1 MGHDHHH
8 PPPSGSQKNIL
19 VAFGLNAGFAV
30 IEFIGGYFTNS
41 VAVYSDALH
50 DLGDSIALLFAYL
63 SERLSD
69 KDADE
74 KFTYGYRRFSVLSAL
89 INGMILL
96 GGSSYVI
103 YEAIIRLQSP
113 EPVEPKGM
121 LLLGFVGIAVN
132 GIAAWR
138 LSKGEGVNQKMVM
151 FHLLEDLL
159 GWVAVIIVSAVLF
172 FRPWYFLDSLLSI
185 LISLIILRGVYENL
199 KKIAGILAQR
209 FPADLDMDTIR
220 EEIMNI
226 GKIKDVHAVRGWAI
240 DDLHYSLSFHV
251 VVPQDCIVTEL
262 DQMKSKIKA
271 ILHERQV
278 RFSSIEFEGEK
289 NRC

>member
-1 MGHDHHH
+1 MGHDHHR
-8 PPPSGSQKNIL
+8 PPTSGSQKNIL

-50 DLGDSIALLFAYL
+50 DLGDSVALLFAYL

-89 INGMILL
+89 VNGMILL

-103 YEAIIRLQSP
+103 YEAIMRLQSP

-172 FRPWYFLDSLLSI
+172 FRPMVFSRLSSLNSHLPDHPSR
-185 LISLIILRGVYENL
+185 SL
-199 KKIAGILAQR
+199 
-209 FPADLDMDTIR
+209 
-220 EEIMNI
+220 
-226 GKIKDVHAVRGWAI
+226 
-240 DDLHYSLSFHV
+240 
-251 VVPQDCIVTEL
+251 
-262 DQMKSKIKA
+262 
-271 ILHERQV
+271 
-278 RFSSIEFEGEK
+278 
-289 NRC
+289 